1 MKLKITIQ
9 MDLDTLDSP
18 NENIQDYIES
28 VMVGL
33 GEYVHL
39 LKNDFTTQALED
51 GQDVICF
58 IDSFKID
65 AKFRLP
71 NQSK

>member
-39 LKNDFTTQALED
+39 LKNDFTNQALED
-51 GQDVICF
+51 GQDVICL

-65 AKFRLP
+65 GKFRLP